1 MTLRESAFANGFL
14 AGVHCLAW
22 ALIFPCYWFLDR
34 LISVCIP
41 TTKERMH
48 RREQACYILPLKVI
62 FGSLVFSFLFL
73 LTSPIALIGFLLWVP
88 LQLKRRPFVYFHK
101 CSTSEDESLKEKT
114 DDQAVQASF
123 GFLTANLCLLPD
135 CLARFNNLSDTQRR
149 SSVIGQYIVQGV
161 TRPRIKIYVDSPSS
175 GTLSHGSKNS
185 LITPSHTAGGC
196 TDSQSPGRPPLPP
209 DSHVSIEDDNTCLVF
224 ENENPLNTGP
234 EDVTIAVSDNFK
246 EQDHR
251 ADEAETVSDKNS
263 NQNSNVF
270 GRFSHKLKKGGDV
283 PFEISAHFPA
293 SVDFICL
300 QEVFDKRAAK
310 KLKEL
315 LSPVFNHVLYDVG
328 IYGFHYCSSFKFFNS
343 GIFFASRHPILDA
356 TYHCFPNGRGEDSLA
371 AKGLLCVKVQLEH
384 NYKEKK
390 LIGYFNCTHL
400 HAPEADGHIRCE
412 QMDLLSKWIGEF
424 QARTLRTNENV
435 AFDVLCGDFNFDNT
449 SPDDKS
455 EQNHKL
461 FDDYRDPCRKGPGKE
476 KPQVIGTLLE
486 QPKLYKVDSPE
497 ELQRVLEDENDRK
510 IFLSPPVGLDG
521 SPCHDMNPEAQWVG
535 RRLDYILYREKQFT
549 TEVEEFT
556 FITHLAGLTD
566 HLSVGMRLLVNMDNP

>member
-196 TDSQSPGRPPLPP
+196 TDSQSP
-209 DSHVSIEDDNTCLVF
+209 
-224 ENENPLNTGP
+224 
-234 EDVTIAVSDNFK
+234 
-246 EQDHR
+246 DHR

-549 TEVEEFT
+549 TVSY
-556 FITHLAGLTD
+556 IILHL
-566 HLSVGMRLLVNMDNP
+566 